1 MAIVAICA
9 GILLVT
15 AAHGVTDDEIRH
27 KLRKL
32 WTESVCGQG
41 PKLSLPGTDWFD
53 ADTNRLVRI
62 MCELAQTNDVWNASI
77 IMFELR
83 NYATTNELPILY
95 SCVTNRMCGY
105 GATEAILRIEGIT
118 SNSVAAV
125 DRYFAEVSGEI
136 DDGWN
141 HLSILSLMKRI
152 LSEHESSVVAT
163 NLVRSCM
170 TRESLVNNICPRQI
184 DESICRFDTGYVT
197 SRRRLSA
204 LRAVYAL
211 GLNEYQIGYVT
222 NAINE
227 LVAYPESALPD

>member
-1 MAIVAICA
+1 
-9 GILLVT
+9 
-15 AAHGVTDDEIRH
+15 
-27 KLRKL
+27 
-32 WTESVCGQG
+32 
-41 PKLSLPGTDWFD
+41 
-53 ADTNRLVRI
+53 
-62 MCELAQTNDVWNASI
+62 
-77 IMFELR
+77 
-83 NYATTNELPILY
+83 
-95 SCVTNRMCGY
+95 MCGY

-170 TRESLVNNICPRQI
+170 TRESLVNNVCPRQI

-227 LVAYPESALPD
+227 LVAYPESELPE